1 MGMHTRYLNYY
12 KNISEIKNV
21 RLLNLKLNN
30 LELIKNSYCV
40 ATITGTTAVE
50 ALYQKNSIIFGNAWF
65 EGMSNAF
72 KKYSNLEDL
81 KFSLKILKI

>member
-50 ALYQKNSIIFGNAWF
+50 ALYQKKNSIIFGKAWY
-65 EGMSNAF
+65 EGMSNAI
-72 KKYSNLEDL
+72 KKYSNFEDL
-81 KFSLKILKI
+81 KNFFKN

>member
-1 MGMHTRYLNYY
+1 MGIHTRYLNYY

-40 ATITGTTAVE
+40 TITGTTAE
-50 ALYQKNSIIFGNAWF
+50 KLYQKKNSIIFGNAWF

-72 KKYSNLEDL
+72 KIFNLEDL
-81 KFSLKILKI
+81 KIFFKILKI